1 MEKTA
6 RKDNRKA
13 KNANRSPRERLPN
26 GEGSSS
32 DPRSDQNRKSDD
44 RAKVDFLKNQ
54 FEELREALDGFWPRE
69 IDETVEA
76 AVKLMTTQSQRLA
89 QAEYANAQV
98 RGLVRNLKEI
108 NQEQQL
114 RLEVHAKV
122 QKDGRMR
129 MLKSACR
136 FHAMI
141 REYTEAHH
149 YISEKEFRRI
159 EERARE
165 HGEAPCATTNDCKG
179 PKNGEGV
186 CRSKAWFEEQV
197 NYERECLR
205 SAARVYKD
213 QEKEMAAEMRQL
225 EDEVG
230 ILKEKLSNEQFS
242 DLAELEEE
250 FDDVCQRLLKG
261 RFERQGIKLV
271 SKPYNKR
278 SSTGSP
284 GSRFPR
290 FPPSGEADSDSDVEI
305 IKPPT
310 KFQVIIP
317 KGTARPSVSY
327 QEGRCLPG
335 PSKSREQK
343 EAEELE
349 FVNRIAKQTAENST
363 NGVADE
369 ESKKIKI
376 STVKEAMER
385 HKARTRAAVKEASKQ
400 MNALVKDYDKPK
412 STGRSAREQIM
423 FDTDTET
430 EDELNQSVSI
440 ITDELEAS
448 QEGSI
453 ESIVEDS
460 EESGRKRKRKQNVNN
475 GKKAAKKSRAGD

>member
-6 RKDNRKA
+6 SKDNRKA
-13 KNANRSPRERLPN
+13 KNANRSPRERSPN
-26 GEGSSS
+26 GEGPSSG
-32 DPRSDQNRKSDD
+32 PRPDQNRKDKD

-54 FEELREALDGFWPRE
+54 FKELREALDGFWPQE

-76 AVKLMTTQSQRLA
+76 AVKLMTTQSQKLA
-89 QAEYANAQV
+89 QAEYENAEV
-98 RGLVRNLKEI
+98 RRLVRNLKEI

-179 PKNGEGV
+179 PKNGEGI

-230 ILKEKLSNEQFS
+230 ILKEKLSNEQFG

-261 RFERQGIKLV
+261 RFEKQGIKLV

-290 FPPSGEADSDSDVEI
+290 FPPSGEADSDSDDEI

-317 KGTARPSVSY
+317 KARPSISY

-335 PSKSREQK
+335 PSKSKEQK

-349 FVNRIAKQTAENST
+349 FVNRIAKQTAKNST
-363 NGVADE
+363 DRVADE
-369 ESKKIKI
+369 GSKKIKI

-385 HKARTRAAVKEASKQ
+385 HKTRTRAAAKEASQQ
-400 MNALVKDYDKPK
+400 MGALVEDYDKPK
-412 STGRSAREQIM
+412 SASRSAREQIM
-423 FDTDTET
+423 LDTDSET

-440 ITDELEAS
+440 ITDEEAS

-475 GKKAAKKSRAGD
+475 GKKAAKKSKAGD